1 MVGLQGA
8 CTIHVGPQN
17 GSKFS
22 NQWCAESPPQQLP
35 IGSPVGGL
43 LHLIAMHAD
52 RLLEITP
59 VNPIGHSAEIFDS
72 RVTRLNSRVG
82 TVHTPALVRLPIMK
96 STVVTVNYL
105 EAGTRD
111 HCAWESWRVIPLSSN
126 HLFTHLVPAC
136 PTELDSPK
144 EY

>member
-8 CTIHVGPQN
+8 CKIHVGPQN

-22 NQWCAESPPQQLP
+22 NQWCAELPPQQLP
-35 IGSPVGGL
+35 IGSPAGGL
-43 LHLIAMHAD
+43 LHLIAEHSD

-82 TVHTPALVRLPIMK
+82 TVHAPSAVRLPIMNPGEELCCY
-96 STVVTVNYL
+96 SEL
-105 EAGTRD
+105 LRGRD
-111 HCAWESWRVIPLSSN
+111 
-126 HLFTHLVPAC
+126 T
-136 PTELDSPK
+136 
-144 EY
+144 